1 MNFFVVVNNKINLT
15 TRLLAKLFFTKLY
28 KSYTICQLPE
38 VIENIS
44 RIPSACGY
52 VGEFD
57 KLLTLSLL

>member
-15 TRLLAKLFFTKLY
+15 TRLLAKPSFTKLY
-28 KSYTICQLPE
+28 KSFTISQLPE

-52 VGEFD
+52 VVEYD
-57 KLLTLSLL
+57 KLLAISLL